1 MATLTGPWLMKR
13 GALVPP
19 YRATLRQANG
29 TAIDL
34 SLYDHV
40 NFLMRERNT
49 LTPIVDAEVA
59 ILQEG
64 DAETGTN
71 VGMVEYDWVAGDTD
85 TTGDYYAEFAI
96 YDDQG
101 NIVLRVPSDS
111 YQEVRIVGN
120 LSTFQMNGGNGNGGT
135 GSGPGETGPTGP
147 TGPTGHTGPTGPT
160 GATGPA
166 GPAGPTGPTG
176 PTGATGTAGAVGPTG
191 PAGATGL
198 AGPTGATG
206 AASTVPGPTGP
217 TGTQGPAGPQGDAG
231 PAGATG
237 PTGATGTQGAP
248 GTQGI
253 EGPTGPTG
261 ATGTQGV
268 AGPTG
273 PTGATGAAS
282 VVPGPTGPTG
292 ATGSVGSQGPTGATG
307 ATGPAGPP
315 QIASTVQTAAAYTF
329 ALADAGTVV
338 EGNSASAQ
346 TFTIPPHSTVA
357 QAVGTVIEVF
367 QYGAG
372 PITIAAGA
380 GVTLRSD
387 GGRVK
392 TAAQY
397 ATIGLRQRAT
407 DEWVLSGD
415 LA

>member
-13 GALVPP
+13 GALAPP

-135 GSGPGETGPTGP
+135 GSGPGPTGDTGP

-166 GPAGPTGPTG
+166 GPTG
-176 PTGATGTAGAVGPTG
+176 PTGATGTAGAAGPTG
-191 PAGATGL
+191 PAGATGT
-198 AGPTGATG
+198 A
-206 AASTVPGPTGP
+206 
-217 TGTQGPAGPQGDAG
+217 GTQGPAGPTGTAGTQGIAGPTGPQGDVG

-237 PTGATGTQGAP
+237 SPGTPGATGAP

-253 EGPTGPTG
+253 
-261 ATGTQGV
+261 

-273 PTGATGAAS
+273 PTGPTGAAS

-292 ATGSVGSQGPTGATG
+292 ATGSVGSQGPAGATG

-315 QIASTVQTAAAYTF
+315 QIAGTVQTGAAYTF

-346 TFTIPPHSTVA
+346 TFTIPPHATVA

>member
-13 GALVPP
+13 GALAPP

-29 TAIDL
+29 AAIDL

-101 NIVLRVPSDS
+101 NIVLRVPSDD

-120 LSTFQMNGGNGNGGT
+120 LSTVQMDNGNGNGNG

-147 TGPTGHTGPTGPT
+147 TGDTGPTGHTGPTGPT

-166 GPAGPTGPTG
+166 GPAGPTGPAGATGIAGPTGATGAPGVVGATGTQGVAGPAG
-176 PTGATGTAGAVGPTG
+176 PTGATGTAGPT
-191 PAGATGL
+191 
-198 AGPTGATG
+198 
-206 AASTVPGPTGP
+206 
-217 TGTQGPAGPQGDAG
+217 GPQGDAG

-237 PTGATGTQGAP
+237 SPGTPGATGAP
-248 GTQGI
+248 
-253 EGPTGPTG
+253 
-261 ATGTQGV
+261 GTQGV

-273 PTGATGAAS
+273 PTGAAS

-315 QIASTVQTAAAYTF
+315 QIAGTVQTGAAYTF

-338 EGNSASAQ
+338 EGNSATAQ
-346 TFTIPPHSTVA
+346 TFTIPPHATVA
-357 QAVGTVIEVF
+357 QAVGAVIEVF